1 MPKKVTFAD
10 LLKIENG
17 NIAVAQ
23 ENLPY
28 IEKLMRAAGADYSEQ
43 LHLLVGQGIRE
54 PIRQLAAYKSW
65 TDMFFMLWPIGPKED
80 NKIPVDRPIAAAW
93 ITHGE
98 GEALFVRPHTEW
110 ARPDWVMIDAA
121 VEIPWDVMEAA
132 GWPILNRKL
141 TEAAEEM
148 ARQKD
153 TQAQT
158 ILNAAVTGVAGHV
171 FTVAGAI
178 TKVSID
184 AVFAAAAAIG
194 FPIKQVAIGGGTVLA
209 MRGWTGSTF
218 GLEAL
223 PEAEVRDLLYRG
235 YLGEYGGAAWYAHHS
250 VPTNYVY
257 FSGPPDEVGYHQI
270 KGGTRVASDVDITQR
285 IDLHTMDEKHAW
297 YVGNA
302 YSLWRLQIT

>member
-1 MPKKVTFAD
+1 MPKSITFAD
-10 LLKIENG
+10 LVKIEDG
-17 NIAVAQ
+17 NVVAG

-28 IEKLMRAAGADYSEQ
+28 IEKLMRAAGVDSN
-43 LHLLVGQGIRE
+43 LHALVGQGIRE

-65 TDMFFMLWPIGPKED
+65 TDMFFVPYDVGPTEE
-80 NKIPVDRPIAAAW
+80 NKIPVDAPIAAAW

-98 GEALFVRPHTEW
+98 GEVLFVRPHTQW
-110 ARPDWVMIDAA
+110 TYPQWRMIDTG
-121 VEIPWDVMEAA
+121 VEIPWDVMESA
-132 GWPILNRKL
+132 GWPILARKL

-153 TQAQT
+153 TFAQAV
-158 ILNAAVTGVAGHV
+158 LNAAVTGIAGHV
-171 FTVAGAI
+171 FAVAGAI

-184 AVFAAAAAIG
+184 AVFAAAATIG
-194 FPIKQVAIGGGTVLA
+194 FPIKQVAINSGTVLA
-209 MRGWTGSTF
+209 MRGWTGNTF
-218 GLEAL
+218 GMQTL
-223 PEAEVRDLLYRG
+223 PDAETRQLLYEGR
-235 YLGEYGGAAWYAHHS
+235 LGEYGGAVWYAHHS
-250 VPTNYVY
+250 VPVNFVY
-257 FSGPPDEVGYHQI
+257 FSGPPEEVGYHQR